1 MGCDSVL
8 FTNGVPVSLEKR
20 NPYLLLTL
28 VLSSLGSLGCKD
40 GPKEEMTEKPSASIA
55 SKPVTPIP
63 DEPFAHCP
71 YFSDSATLAI
81 RRKSPVLVDRAFS
94 FLLSPSACLAV
105 VQDTSGSVTLWDIP
119 SGRARAIVEA
129 QGKLPTGHRSPWA
142 NLGGLALSA
151 DESLVATGF
160 EDGEVR
166 VWNANSGEVVRR
178 LSQPPFKEAYP
189 KRSAFGKDA
198 STLLVVYRVR
208 NSRPSGEIVSVWDVR
223 SGTLLRQKVLPAG
236 NRGFDWAHKGDWYAT
251 PSLDS
256 SISVWN
262 IETDEEHSISLP
274 GKTTADEAV
283 LFPQS
288 HLILLRTTNGVEL
301 WDYKAKERR
310 YLIKGC
316 RDGSEGADLR
326 VEGQMYL
333 MRCKG
338 KVVLRDVA
346 TGVLVRTIES
356 ELANDNVEEVSPIH
370 DGRHPEVDF
379 KNEGAL
385 VQLLGIDGRAQIW
398 DVKTGTMIDLFA
410 PPNPPENMWM
420 YSGGAQSSSNGRFT
434 LTIKDNFF
442 VVWDT
447 KSKKAVRSYA
457 WVP

>member
-1 MGCDSVL
+1 MATYTRL
-8 FTNGVPVSLEKR
+8 FQKR
-20 NPYLLLTL
+20 NLLILV
-28 VLSSLGSLGCKD
+28 VLSSLSAIGCND
-40 GPKEEMTEKPSASIA
+40 RPKEVMAQEPSAPA
-55 SKPVTPIP
+55 TSKPVEPVKRTP

-71 YFSDSATLAI
+71 YFSESATLAI
-81 RRKSPVLVDRAFS
+81 RQKNPLQVDRAFS

-105 VQDTSGSVTLWDIP
+105 VESISGRVTFWDIP

-129 QGKLPTGHRSPWA
+129 QGKLPTGHRMPWA

-151 DESLVATGF
+151 DESLVAAGF

-178 LSQPPFKEAYP
+178 LSQPPFKDSYP

-198 STLLVVYRVR
+198 STLLVVYWVR
-208 NSRPSGEIVSVWDVR
+208 SSRPSPETVSVWDVR

-236 NRGFDWAHKGDWYAT
+236 NRGFDWAQKGDWYAT
-251 PSLDS
+251 PGLDS

-283 LFPQS
+283 LLPQA

-316 RDGSEGADLR
+316 QDGSEGVDLR

-338 KVVLRDVA
+338 KVVLRDVV
-346 TGVLVRTIES
+346 TGALLKTIETD
-356 ELANDNVEEVSPIH
+356 LANDNIREVTPIH

-379 KNEGAL
+379 KKEGAL
-385 VQLLGIDGRAQIW
+385 VELLGIDGHAQIW
-398 DVKTGTMIDLFA
+398 DVKSGTMIDRFV
-410 PPNPPENMWM
+410 PPNPPESLWM
-420 YSGGAQSSSNGRFT
+420 YPGGAQSSSNGRFV
-434 LTIKDNFF
+434 LTMRDSYF

-447 KSKKAVRSYA
+447 KTKKAVRSYA